1 MRKRSDESP
10 DWDSQRMKIIGLG
23 ESSIRKS
30 YYPELQQRI
39 KELEEKTRELEAAY
53 ADQTLVS
60 EELRRQIEETAEKE
74 LELRKSEERFRNL
87 IDASPVPILLARD
100 GRFVYT
106 NLAFCQMAGYDH
118 PAEITGRDLL
128 EFVATEYREKV
139 AGYIRARGQ
148 EEQTDVRYES
158 VGERKDGSRF
168 PYEISVAVIGLSD
181 GPVTM
186 AFVTDISERK
196 AAEEALAKSGA
207 RLKRAE
213 LVAGIGHWEFYM
225 DTGIVQASD
234 GARSIYG
241 LSGEV
246 WSIPEVQKIPL
257 PEYRAGLDEAL
268 RALISEGRPY
278 DVTFRIQRP
287 SDNALLDIHSLGEYD
302 PMAKVVFGVI
312 QDVTLQ
318 KQAEATLR
326 ESENKYRSIV
336 ETSPDLIWEIDA
348 SGRFT
353 FMSRKIFDLLGYRA
367 EDLIGKPFLTLLP
380 PDQAHGAKQAFEKQ
394 VSAGLVPVTLEV
406 IAQHADGHRVAME
419 IRSAPATDDEG
430 HLTGFRGITRDITE
444 AQRAAASL
452 EQARKKM
459 NLLNTVTFQDIQ
471 SAVFS
476 LTAYHIL
483 IKQIRP
489 DQKISSFLDKE
500 EVLIQKITSSLN
512 FAKNFQDMGMQP
524 PRWQNVSQT
533 FLFAISHL
541 DFLQISHNLDL
552 GDLDV
557 YADPLLEK
565 VLFNLMENVIRHGA
579 GATEVRL
586 WYQEKP
592 DGLLLSIEDNGAGI
606 PQEEKHMIFDRG
618 YGKDTGLGLF
628 LVREILSITG
638 ISIRETGTA
647 GQGARFE
654 IHIPKGAYRF
664 GQPV

>member
-1 MRKRSDESP
+1 
-10 DWDSQRMKIIGLG
+10 MKIIGLG
-23 ESSIRKS
+23 ESSMRKS

-39 KELEEKTRELEAAY
+39 RELEEKTRELEAAY

-74 LELRKSEERFRNL
+74 QELRKSEERFRNL
-87 IDASPVPILLARD
+87 IDASPVPVILARD
-100 GRFVYT
+100 GRIVYT
-106 NLAFCQMAGYDH
+106 NLALCRMTGYDS
-118 PAEITGRDLL
+118 PAGIAGRYLL
-128 EFVATEYREKV
+128 EFVAPDCQEKV
-139 AGYIRARGQ
+139 AGYIRARSRG
-148 EEQTDVRYES
+148 EQTDVRYES
-158 VGERKDGSRF
+158 VGVRKDGSRF
-168 PYEISVAVIGLSD
+168 PYEISVAVIELSD

-213 LVAGIGHWEFYM
+213 LVAGIGHWEFYL
-225 DTGIVQASD
+225 DTDIVLASD

-241 LSGEV
+241 LVGEH
-246 WSIPEVQKIPL
+246 WTIPEIQKLPL

-268 RALISEGRPY
+268 RALVHEGRPY

-287 SDNALLDIHSLGEYD
+287 ADDTLVDIHSQGEYD
-302 PMAKVVFGVI
+302 PKAKVVFGVI

-326 ESENKYRSIV
+326 ESESKYRSIV
-336 ETSPDLIWEIDA
+336 ETTPDLIWEIDT

-353 FMSRKIFDLLGYRA
+353 FLSRKIFDLLGYRA
-367 EDLIGKPFLTLLP
+367 EDLVGKPFFSLLP
-380 PDQAHGAKQAFEKQ
+380 SDQVPAARQIFEKH
-394 VSAGLVPVTLEV
+394 VSAGQRLVTLEV
-406 IAQHADGHRVAME
+406 FAQHADGHRVELE
-419 IRSAPATDDEG
+419 IRSAPATDDAG
-430 HLTGFRGITRDITE
+430 LLTGFRGITRDITE
-444 AQRAAASL
+444 SQRAAASL

-476 LTAYHIL
+476 LTAYHLL
-483 IKQIRP
+483 IKQLRP

-500 EVLIQKITSSLN
+500 AVLIQKVTSSLN

-524 PRWQNVSQT
+524 PRWQNVGQT

-541 DFLQISHNLDL
+541 DFLKITHRLDL
-552 GDLDV
+552 GDLEV

-586 WYQEKP
+586 WYEEKP
-592 DGLLLSIEDNGAGI
+592 DGLLLCIEDNGAGI

-628 LVREILSITG
+628 LVREILSITMM
-638 ISIRETGTA
+638 SIRETGTA
-647 GQGARFE
+647 DQGTRFE

-664 GQPV
+664 GQPE

>member
-1 MRKRSDESP
+1 MTKRSDESP

-39 KELEEKTRELEAAY
+39 RDLEEKTRELEAAY

-87 IDASPVPILLARD
+87 IDASPVPIILARD

-106 NLAFCQMAGYDH
+106 NLAFCRMAGYDN

-128 EFVATEYREKV
+128 EFVAPEYQERV
-139 AGYIRARGQ
+139 TGYVRARSRG
-148 EEQTDVRYES
+148 EKTDVRYES
-158 VGERKDGSRF
+158 VGMRKDGSRF

-186 AFVTDISERK
+186 AFVTDISDRK
-196 AAEEALAKSGA
+196 EAEKALAKSGA

-225 DTGIVQASD
+225 DTGIVLASD

-241 LSGEV
+241 LAGEH
-246 WSIPEVQKIPL
+246 WTIPEVQKIPL
-257 PEYRAGLDEAL
+257 PEYRAGLDESL

-287 SDNALLDIHSLGEYD
+287 ADDALVDIHSLAEYD
-302 PMAKVVFGVI
+302 PIAKVVFGVI

-326 ESENKYRSIV
+326 ESESKYRSIV
-336 ETSPDLIWEIDA
+336 ETTPDLIWEIDA

-353 FMSRKIFDLLGYRA
+353 FLSRKIYDLLGYRA
-367 EDLIGKPFLTLLP
+367 ENLLGKSFFSLLP
-380 PDQAHGAKQAFEKQ
+380 SDQVPAARQIFEKQ
-394 VSAGLVPVTLEV
+394 VSAAQRLVTLEV
-406 IAQHADGHRVAME
+406 FAQHADGHRVEVE
-419 IRSAPATDDEG
+419 IRSVPATDDQG
-430 HLTGFRGITRDITE
+430 RLTGFRGITRDITE
-444 AQRAAASL
+444 ARRAAASL

-476 LTAYHIL
+476 LTAYHLL
-483 IKQIRP
+483 IKQLRP
-489 DQKISSFLDKE
+489 DQKISAFLDKE

-512 FAKNFQDMGMQP
+512 FARNFQDMGMQP

-541 DFLQISHNLDL
+541 DFLKITHRLDL
-552 GDLDV
+552 GDLEA

-565 VLFNLMENVIRHGA
+565 VLFNLMENVLRHGA

-586 WYQEKP
+586 WYKEKP
-592 DGLLLSIEDNGAGI
+592 DGLLLFIEDNGAGI
-606 PQEEKHMIFDRG
+606 PREEKHIIFDRG

-638 ISIRETGTA
+638 MSIKETGTV
-647 GQGARFE
+647 GQGTRFE
-654 IHIPKGAYRF
+654 IHIPQGVYRF
-664 GQPV
+664 GQPE

>member
-23 ESSIRKS
+23 ESSMRKS

-87 IDASPVPILLARD
+87 IDASPVPILIARD

-106 NLAFCQMAGYDH
+106 NLAFCRMTGYDS
-118 PAEITGRDLL
+118 PAGITGRDLL
-128 EFVATEYREKV
+128 EFIAPEYREKV
-139 AGYIRARGQ
+139 AGYIRARGRG
-148 EEQTDVRYES
+148 EQTDVRYES
-158 VGERKDGSRF
+158 VGVRKDGSRF

-225 DTGIVQASD
+225 DTGIARASD
-234 GARSIYG
+234 GARTIYG
-241 LSGEV
+241 LIGEQ
-246 WSIPEVQKIPL
+246 WDIPDVQKIPL
-257 PEYRAGLDEAL
+257 PEYRTGLDEAL
-268 RALISEGRPY
+268 QALIREGRPY

-287 SDNALLDIHSLGEYD
+287 TDNALADIHSQAEYD
-302 PMAKVVFGVI
+302 PRAKVVFGVI

-336 ETSPDLIWEIDA
+336 ETSPDIIWEIDA

-353 FMSRKIFDLLGYRA
+353 FMSRKICDLLGYRA
-367 EDLIGKPFLTLLP
+367 EDLIGKPFLSLLP
-380 PDQAHGAKQAFEKQ
+380 PDQANGAKQIFEKHI
-394 VSAGLVPVTLEV
+394 SAVRGLVTLEV

-419 IRSAPATDDEG
+419 IRSAPATDDDG

-552 GDLDV
+552 GDLEV

-586 WYQEKP
+586 YYQEKP
-592 DGLLLSIEDNGAGI
+592 DGLLLSVEDNGAGI
-606 PQEEKHMIFDRG
+606 PQEEKHIIFDRG

-628 LVREILSITG
+628 LAREILSITG
-638 ISIRETGTA
+638 ISIRETGIA

-664 GQPV
+664 GKPV